1 MFPVPRVLPPG
12 APSWYASSIIFP
24 FGFSLCSQLTSSEC
38 SGSIGFQMASLCSN
52 GYVADHVTAVW
63 CKTRQEYLWQ
73 RIFIFRKSS
82 PCLLGNTGLF
92 HWPRHHVHY
101 MAFVALIVAQRLW
114 RYRRFRQRMQNR
126 RRQHTRCALQTAF
139 LRILVLPEVRA
150 CISAMV

>member
-52 GYVADHVTAVW
+52 GYMADHVTAVW

-73 RIFIFRKSS
+73 HIFIFRKNS
-82 PCLLGNTGLF
+82 PCLLGN
-92 HWPRHHVHY
+92 HWPHVFLVHY